1 MGSPEKGVQS
11 TDYRIAAS
19 VLESIVRGA
28 LAGDGRLRVPA
39 TSGFMRGRAVEVAVS
54 EDSARVF
61 LSLEA
66 RFGEVMPALG
76 TEAQALVSQALS
88 SMTGLRVE
96 AVDVQFVGVLPPGA
110 VDT

>member
-1 MGSPEKGVQS
+1 
-11 TDYRIAAS
+11 
-19 VLESIVRGA
+19 
-28 LAGDGRLRVPA
+28 
-39 TSGFMRGRAVEVAVS
+39 
-54 EDSARVF
+54 
-61 LSLEA
+61 
-66 RFGEVMPALG
+66 MPALG